1 MTTKK
6 RKVDK
11 VNSDDSSP
19 DHLLLSEE
27 DKEKLKNKHYR
38 NTYFD
43 KIELFISRICYDDN
57 NRLDNF
63 DSSTDWNNYFSKF
76 KEKLKLKL
84 RFQFDDQ
91 PLLIVAEK
99 RDLEDENKSKVEKQ
113 KLRKIIING
122 HG

>member
-63 DSSTDWNNYFSKF
+63 NSSTDWNNYFSKF
-76 KEKLKLKL
+76 KEKFLY
-84 RFQFDDQ
+84 
-91 PLLIVAEK
+91 
-99 RDLEDENKSKVEKQ
+99 
-113 KLRKIIING
+113 
-122 HG
+122 

>member
-6 RKVDK
+6 RKVE
-11 VNSDDSSP
+11 SDDSSP
-19 DHLLLSEE
+19 DHLLLSSE
-27 DKEKLKNKHYR
+27 DKEKLKNEHYR

-63 DSSTDWNNYFSKF
+63 DKSTDWDNYFSKF
-76 KEKLKLKL
+76 KEKLKSELL
-84 RFQFDDQ
+84 FQFDEQ

-99 RDLEDENKSKVEKQ
+99 SDLKDKKNPKLKNKS
-113 KLRKIIING
+113 
-122 HG
+122 